1 MEAKK
6 SSHETGEQT
15 NQAGAFQTQPQYQYA
30 AAQQQPPPQAPAPYY
45 NLQQVPLYQNQ
56 VPAAAVSHALAAG
69 IFGLIVVGSGAMGA
83 NLHRVNEG
91 AMTTSEAVINSLA
104 KGAVGGVA
112 AATATAIS
120 STVTAGGLTGLAVTV
135 AAATGVSYLLSK

>member
-15 NQAGAFQTQPQYQYA
+15 NQAGASQTQPQYQYA
-30 AAQQQPPPQAPAPYY
+30 TAQQQPPPQAPAPYY
-45 NLQQVPLYQNQ
+45 YQQVPYYQNQ
-56 VPAAAVSHALAAG
+56 VPAAAASNALAAG

-83 NLHRVNEG
+83 NLHRVNAG
-91 AMTTSEAVINSLA
+91 TMSTGEAVRNSFA

>member
-1 MEAKK
+1 METKK
-6 SSHETGEQT
+6 SSHETSEQA
-15 NQAGAFQTQPQYQYA
+15 NYAGASQTQPQYQYA
-30 AAQQQPPPQAPAPYY
+30 TAQQQPPAQAPAPYY
-45 NLQQVPLYQNQ
+45 NQQQVPFYQNQ
-56 VPAAAVSHALAAG
+56 VPAAAASHALAAG

-83 NLHRVNEG
+83 NLHRVNAG
-91 AMTTSEAVINSLA
+91 TMTTGEAVRNSFA

>member
-1 MEAKK
+1 M
-6 SSHETGEQT
+6 STGE
-15 NQAGAFQTQPQYQYA
+15 
-30 AAQQQPPPQAPAPYY
+30 
-45 NLQQVPLYQNQ
+45 
-56 VPAAAVSHALAAG
+56 AV
-69 IFGLIVVGSGAMGA
+69 
-83 NLHRVNEG
+83 R
-91 AMTTSEAVINSLA
+91 NSFA